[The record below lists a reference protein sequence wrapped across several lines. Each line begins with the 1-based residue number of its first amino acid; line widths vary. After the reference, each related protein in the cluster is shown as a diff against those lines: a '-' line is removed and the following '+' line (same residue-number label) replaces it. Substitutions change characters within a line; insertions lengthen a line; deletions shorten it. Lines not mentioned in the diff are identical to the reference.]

1 MPNPIDQA
9 KSLLSQLSRVLEEI
23 PMVAKRKEEI
33 EAMHKQTA
41 TMIDA
46 LNYIHTEIV
55 PLDLRDAAKQHAQN
69 FEFYKSLPGGLIQKG
84 EPAYERLFT
93 QSATLKELYR
103 AGFEMPSMRK
113 FSDEELAFAKELGE
127 GFQDWNEPW
136 HDLMISF
143 QRREDYHQTNGRFL
157 EEWNR
162 FLNLLKKWRVITDSQ
177 GFFKDFRKKEFVSA
191 SMSKL
196 LTINPEN
203 VFRFEWQR
211 GNMEFD
217 SLISGHWFSAFAY
230 SIIVD
235 HLGRL
240 SSDYELYTLVRYSAP
255 KDVIRSSGD
264 LDVVVRAGG
273 KILMIECK
281 SGTLK
286 RVGNRNDFADIDD
299 KANALRRVFVHA
311 GSEITDYT
319 FWLVYNP
326 YLNNPRDV
334 AEELKKTGIVSVKP
348 EDIRGEVRR
357 CFEVHSTAGE

>member
-9 KSLLSQLSRVLEEI
+9 KNLLSQLSRVLDEI

-33 EAMHKQTA
+33 ESMHKQTA
-41 TMIDA
+41 TMIAA

-93 QSATLKELYR
+93 QSATLNELYR
-103 AGFEMPSMRK
+103 AGVEMPSMMK

-127 GFQDWNEPW
+127 GFQEWNEPL
-136 HDLMISF
+136 HDIMVCL
-143 QRREDYHQTNGRFL
+143 QRREDYRETNGRYL
-157 EEWNR
+157 QEWNR
-162 FLNLLKKWRVITDSQ
+162 FLNLLKRWAVITDYQ
-177 GFFKDFRKKEFVSA
+177 GAFLHFKRKEFVPA
-191 SMSKL
+191 PMSKI
-196 LTINPEN
+196 LTINPDN
-203 VFRFEWQR
+203 VFRFEWQK
-211 GNMEFD
+211 GKTEFD

-240 SSDYELYTLVRYSAP
+240 GSDFELYTLVRYSAP

-286 RVGNRNDFADIDD
+286 RVGNRDDFADIED
-299 KANALRRVFVHA
+299 KAKALERVFVHA
-311 GSEITDYT
+311 NSEIDDYT

-326 YLNNPRDV
+326 YLNNPSEV
-334 AEELKKTGIVSVKP
+334 SNELRESGIVSVKP

-357 CFEVHSTAGE
+357 CFEARSTAGE